1 MGVRFH
7 PGVWLLNVATATL
20 APSLALGTAH
30 ATRARTASFGTPV
43 LIGSSNIS
51 APGIAEPEPGVV
63 LLAYDKIGKNRV
75 GNIQKV
81 YSVRIAVS

>member
-30 ATRARTASFGTPV
+30 ATRARTASFV